1 MTSILGVNT
10 LEKRKESFT
19 QLSTKIRELHF
30 LIIAHVYIT
39 KRHHF
44 VIWRYCANDTRRY
57 CDNTDISAIF
67 EQYFSWNDRL
77 AMYRRAIVPT
87 VVTNR
92 WAIVKL
98 QANNRFLLAI
108 YPLSQTI
115 YIASA
120 QQQFRFL
127 DISFTSNELFMPPIV
142 AFPSRLALSK
152 VHLMREKSS
161 LK

>member
-10 LEKRKESFT
+10 LEKGKESFT
-19 QLSTKIRELHF
+19 QLSTKIRDLHF
-30 LIIAHVYIT
+30 SQIT

-44 VIWRYCANDTRRY
+44 VILRYCANDTRHY
-57 CDNTDISAIF
+57 CDNTDISEIF

-87 VVTNR
+87 TAVTNR
-92 WAIVKL
+92 WSILKL
-98 QANNRFLLAI
+98 QANNRFRYIAI

-152 VHLMREKSS
+152 VYLMREKSS
-161 LK
+161 FK